1 MGEVVSF
8 VSKSERERLRLIRRA
23 RALYDSIFAPVT
35 KEGEPASHEI
45 SYVKADRSD
54 GVLPS

>member
-1 MGEVVSF
+1 MGEIITF

-23 RALYDSIFAPVT
+23 RAFYHSIFPPV
-35 KEGEPASHEI
+35 EQNRELANHAI

>member
-1 MGEVVSF
+1 MGEVVTF
-8 VSKSERERLRLIRRA
+8 VSKSERERLRLIRRR
-23 RALYDSIFAPVT
+23 RAFYDSVFPP
-35 KEGEPASHEI
+35 GDQDSEPANHAI

>member
-1 MGEVVSF
+1 MGEVITF
-8 VSKSERERLRLIRRA
+8 VSKSERERLRLIRQA
-23 RALYDSIFAPVT
+23 RAFYDSIFPPIDQDR
-35 KEGEPASHEI
+35 KPASDAV

>member
-1 MGEVVSF
+1 MGEVITL

-23 RALYDSIFAPVT
+23 RAFYDSIFPPADQDR
-35 KEGEPASHEI
+35 EPASHAI
-45 SYVKADRSD
+45 SYIKADRSD